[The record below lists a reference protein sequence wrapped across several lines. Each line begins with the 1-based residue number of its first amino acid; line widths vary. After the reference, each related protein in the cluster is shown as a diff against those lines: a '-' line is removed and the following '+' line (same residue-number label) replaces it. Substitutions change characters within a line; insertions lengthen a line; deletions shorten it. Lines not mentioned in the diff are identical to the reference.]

1 MHCTCSAAPLA
12 TTCGGCCAGSHV
24 CVPGCRWCGR
34 VPQRPQAPCGP
45 QTWHWRFERGFQG
58 DQFRLGNQRPNLS
71 QSSAPHRAQ
80 CDIAAHGPNVRRST
94 PADMHRALRVPGE
107 MTTIA
112 DNRRTH
118 RAASAVRGWCHRW
131 RAVAGPATRP
141 LRRLP
146 PVSAHW
152 PKRYGS
158 DEAIS
163 LRVVLKHNALNS
175 AGTLLKARCCIQ
187 AGAVW
192 RHQRCRQTPWT
203 DLTGWPTPHASPC
216 IKSDARTQATSRMPT
231 PHSRRRAHDRPP
243 QDDANRRPTS
253 RNAPPHPDAAADPGR
268 RLRQA
273 AASTSG
279 EATALLL
286 QASRDATRAAQPLP
300 ARPR

>member
-1 MHCTCSAAPLA
+1 MRS
-12 TTCGGCCAGSHV
+12 
-24 CVPGCRWCGR
+24 R
-34 VPQRPQAPCGP
+34 VK
-45 QTWHWRFERGFQG
+45 
-58 DQFRLGNQRPNLS
+58 QFRLGNQRPNLS

-80 CDIAAHGPNVRRST
+80 CDIAAHAPNVRRST
-94 PADMHRALRVPGE
+94 PADMHRAAARAWRNDNHRGQPSNPPRSVCSAWVVPPV
-107 MTTIA
+107 A
-112 DNRRTH
+112 CCRR
-118 RAASAVRGWCHRW
+118 ASHA
-131 RAVAGPATRP
+131 PM
-141 LRRLP
+141 RRLP

-163 LRVVLKHNALNS
+163 LRVVLKHNTLNS

-216 IKSDARTQATSRMPT
+216 IKSDARTQATHSRMPT
-231 PHSRRRAHDRPP
+231 PHYRRRAHDRPP

-286 QASRDATRAAQPLP
+286 RASRDATRAAQPLP